1 MTKSEESRILMRPT
15 ILLLGA
21 LLFAMPSHA
30 KTAKQ
35 LKDTC
40 TPADTIN
47 TASELRAM
55 NCAGYIEA
63 IADNISTTA
72 VFENGKRLIA
82 ELKEQYTLGQLEDA
96 FLLYINQHPE
106 LERHP
111 ACEVLFQA
119 WSEHKMV
126 NLVPQPDLK

>member
-1 MTKSEESRILMRPT
+1 MRTT

-21 LLFAMPSHA
+21 LLFALPSHA

-35 LKDTC
+35 LKDAC
-40 TPADTIN
+40 APANPDN
-47 TASELRAM
+47 KVAAELLAM
-55 NCAGYIEA
+55 NCAGYVEA

-106 LERHP
+106 LERHS

-119 WSEHKMV
+119 WSEHQMV
-126 NLVPQPDLK
+126 NLVPQPNLK